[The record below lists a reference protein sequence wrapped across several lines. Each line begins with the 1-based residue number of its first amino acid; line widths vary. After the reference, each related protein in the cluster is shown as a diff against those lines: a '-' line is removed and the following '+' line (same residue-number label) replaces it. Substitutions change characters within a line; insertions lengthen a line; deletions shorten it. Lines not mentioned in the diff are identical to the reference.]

1 MKVLYLG
8 CFCEPTISTFIKECT
23 KGVITV
29 SATTFQKALLAG
41 CNECGI
47 RPDYIVNVPDI
58 GSFPFRCNNLFFS
71 KSKFEYA
78 SIKGVNASFFNVTYL
93 KKCSIY
99 HTIMREAKLWLNKNR
114 EEKVTIL
121 VYSLIYPYLKAAIDL
136 KKMYPNVQICCIVL
150 DLPEYFGDSTSLLY
164 RFLGN
169 LETKRI
175 YSLVPSVDSF
185 VLLTKYM
192 REKLNVGLRPSLLL
206 EGIYNPVCIVP
217 QKKRKKTIL
226 YTGKL
231 DIRFGIRDLIKAFN
245 DIDDSEFVLWIC
257 GFGLDR
263 IFVEEAAKKDK
274 RIIYWGVVEQKHVFE
289 MQQQATLL
297 VNPRKGHEEYTKY
310 SFPSKIMEYMASGT
324 PTIMYKLPGLP
335 IEYEEY
341 LVLLPDN
348 SQETLTAILKQWGSK
363 TQAELYEFGEK
374 AKRFIL
380 ENKNSEIQA
389 SRLMNFIKHS

>member
-1 MKVLYLG
+1 M
-8 CFCEPTISTFIKECT
+8 
-23 KGVITV
+23 
-29 SATTFQKALLAG
+29 
-41 CNECGI
+41 
-47 RPDYIVNVPDI
+47 
-58 GSFPFRCNNLFFS
+58 
-71 KSKFEYA
+71 
-78 SIKGVNASFFNVTYL
+78 
-93 KKCSIY
+93 
-99 HTIMREAKLWLNKNR
+99 
-114 EEKVTIL
+114 
-121 VYSLIYPYLKAAIDL
+121 
-136 KKMYPNVQICCIVL
+136 

-175 YSLVPSVDSF
+175 YSLIPSVDSF

-310 SFPSKIMEYMASGT
+310 SFPSKTMEYMASGT

>member
-1 MKVLYLG
+1 
-8 CFCEPTISTFIKECT
+8 
-23 KGVITV
+23 
-29 SATTFQKALLAG
+29 
-41 CNECGI
+41 
-47 RPDYIVNVPDI
+47 
-58 GSFPFRCNNLFFS
+58 
-71 KSKFEYA
+71 
-78 SIKGVNASFFNVTYL
+78 
-93 KKCSIY
+93 
-99 HTIMREAKLWLNKNR
+99 MREAKLWLNKNR

-310 SFPSKIMEYMASGT
+310 SFPSKTMEYMASGT

-348 SQETLTAILKQWGSK
+348 SQETLTAILRSK